1 MFVKTV
7 KLKDKYVLLAVAAAS
22 ANVNDVS
29 AALTPRCR
37 TVTQVKTFAAAASMM
52 DVEDRSSPG
61 PLRRPNVSLFKKCQC
76 FFDQFHALLEVIAVR
91 QAVGN
96 ERLIDVD
103 VIIQIVQRAPLA
115 LRAVKH

>member
-1 MFVKTV
+1 M
-7 KLKDKYVLLAVAAAS
+7 LMMS
-22 ANVNDVS
+22 
-29 AALTPRCR
+29 ALTPRCR

-52 DVEDRSSPG
+52 DVEDQSSPG

-103 VIIQIVQRAPLA
+103 VIIQIVRRAPLA